1 MLKLKHWKRSNWNKY
16 KPKPPHTTHIQV
28 SNTQITPK
36 KQQYSLSIST
46 ETEQKP
52 DADDLRQRIMNRL
65 NIKSSQDTSLD
76 IPTYEDLCN
85 DDYDQKN
92 RRQKTTSNK
101 KREHDLSSVKIKT
114 LAEIRAEKKLRE
126 EQERKPFPACDSEIS
141 STNAEVSSTSKIEDT
156 VQMEE
161 EAKGG
166 GIKRKTD
173 VSDEEVVRKR
183 PKLRRPQLTDSD
195 NTVSSVESE
204 KELKSVKSDGG
215 PKKKENRVET
225 SKLDEMLLLD
235 EDDFEYNSNVSL
247 QAEED
252 LLKDI
257 DELLS
262 E

>member
-1 MLKLKHWKRSNWNKY
+1 
-16 KPKPPHTTHIQV
+16 
-28 SNTQITPK
+28 
-36 KQQYSLSIST
+36 
-46 ETEQKP
+46 
-52 DADDLRQRIMNRL
+52 MNRL
-65 NIKSSQDTSLD
+65 NIKEASID
-76 IPTYEDLCN
+76 IPTYEDLCS
-85 DDYDQKN
+85 DQKN
-92 RRQKTTSNK
+92 RRQSK
-101 KREHDLSSVKIKT
+101 KKEQDLSSVKIKT

-126 EQERKPFPACDSEIS
+126 EQKPFPACDSEIS
-141 STNAEVSSTSKIEDT
+141 STNAEVSSTSKIEE

-161 EAKGG
+161 EPKSV
-166 GIKRKTD
+166 GIKRKSD
-173 VSDEEVVRKR
+173 VSNEEVVRKR

-195 NTVSSVESE
+195 NTVSSVDSE
-204 KELKSVKSDGG
+204 KELKCEKSDGG
-215 PKKKENRVET
+215 TKKKENRVES